1 MTKLLIEIPNA
12 QDARLIMDFARRLD
26 ASILHLEA
34 SDEDAAFWET
44 VSLSAIAQAYGD
56 EEPDY
61 ELAEVKE
68 PNPEYKPEQ

>member
-1 MTKLLIEIPNA
+1 MSIDAFALLT
-12 QDARLIMDFARRLD
+12 
-26 ASILHLEA
+26 
-34 SDEDAAFWET
+34 FWET

-68 PNPEYKPEQ
+68 PNPEYKPEL